1 VTSFIRAAFFVVFAA
16 QLAACGKKIGD
27 ECKTAFDCNQTD
39 ENRTCDISQPGGYC
53 ILEGCDQHSCP
64 DEAACVRFFPRL
76 NLQDKVCDAKDPN
89 SCGFMGKCIVYA
101 SGPVMLPDGGT
112 DPGTRCAPLSSEIR
126 RCVLMCDKDG
136 DCRDGYECRTSG
148 TYGSEALT
156 DVPNGRVQFCSPR
169 GP

>member
-1 VTSFIRAAFFVVFAA
+1 VTSFIRAAFFLAFAA

-39 ENRTCDISQPGGYC
+39 ETRTCDISQPGGYC
-53 ILEGCDQHSCP
+53 IIEGCDQHSCP

-76 NLQDKVCDAKDPN
+76 NLPGEDCASDPN
-89 SCGFMGKCIVYA
+89 VCGFMGKCIVDGA
-101 SGPVMLPDGGT
+101 GPS
-112 DPGTRCAPLSSEIR
+112 RKCAPLSSEIR
-126 RCVLMCDKDG
+126 RCVLMCDSDG

-148 TYGSEALT
+148 TFGSEALS
-156 DVPNGRVQFCSPR
+156 DVPNGQVQFCSPR

>member
-1 VTSFIRAAFFVVFAA
+1 VTPIIRAALLLLFAA

-39 ENRTCDISQPGGYC
+39 ETRTCDISQPNGYC
-53 ILEGCDQHSCP
+53 IIEGCDQHSCP
-64 DEAACVRFFPRL
+64 DEAACVRFFPHL
-76 NLQDKVCDAKDPN
+76 YLEQDCDLKDLT
-89 SCGFMGKCIVYA
+89 SCGFNGKCIDNGA
-101 SGPVMLPDGGT
+101 GKGK
-112 DPGTRCAPLSSEIR
+112 CAPLASEIR
-126 RCVLMCDKDG
+126 RCVLMCDNDG

-148 TYGSEALT
+148 TLGSEALS

>member
-1 VTSFIRAAFFVVFAA
+1 VTSFIRAAVFVVFAV

-27 ECKTAFDCNQTD
+27 ECKTAFDCNQND

-53 ILEGCDQHSCP
+53 ILEACDQGSCP

-76 NLQDKVCDAKDPN
+76 NLQEGTCDRADPN
-89 SCGFMGKCIVYA
+89 SCGFMGKCIV
-101 SGPVMLPDGGT
+101 DGAGT
-112 DPGTRCAPLSSEIR
+112 TTKCAPLSSEIR
-126 RCVLMCDKDG
+126 RCVLMCDNDG

-148 TYGSEALT
+148 TFGSEALT
-156 DVPNGRVQFCSPR
+156 NVPGGQVQFCSPR

>member
-1 VTSFIRAAFFVVFAA
+1 VTPILRAALLLLFAA

-39 ENRTCDISQPGGYC
+39 ETRTCDISQPGGYC
-53 ILEGCDQHSCP
+53 IIEGCDQRSCP

-76 NLQDKVCDAKDPN
+76 YLPAEPCNPQDPAA
-89 SCGFMGKCIVYA
+89 CGFTGKCIA
-101 SGPVMLPDGGT
+101 DGDGKQAK
-112 DPGTRCAPLSSEIR
+112 CAPLSSEIR